1 MHTKNLI
8 RCVAVWLWCSFLLC
22 DHNNVLSSPARAQQG
37 ARQLIAS
44 ESTAH
49 TSDILATD
57 KDAIDIL
64 EVNRIACGGDAWNEK
79 ATLES
84 MFDYAGQGM
93 TGTEIFL
100 IDLKMGS
107 FVDSYDIG
115 PTKGASGWDG
125 VTAWKKDISGTITPE
140 GGGDKR
146 ALAINQAYRNANIWW
161 RKDRGGAAIVSAGIK
176 KDRERECTV
185 LRVAPRNGKDFEAW
199 FDNKS
204 HVLARIVEVEGY
216 FQITTNF
223 SDYRPVDGALL
234 AHKVI
239 VDLGAGPAGLQ
250 TLTLKRANFRENL
263 PNSAFAPPTVAPS
276 DFSIANGLHETTLPF
291 RLRNNHIFADVKV
304 NGRGP
309 FNFIFDTGGHDI
321 LFPATAHAIGLKVEG
336 VAPSGGAGDKVAE
349 FGYSKIDTLEVADAK
364 LLRQVVSVIA
374 TEPSEVEGF
383 AIDGMIGFEVF
394 RRFVTRFDFGARTIT
409 LIDPGKF
416 DPRSAGRPVAFD
428 FYDHIPQVRGRFEE
442 NAARFSIDTGSRGEV
457 DLNKP
462 FVDREG
468 LIAKHPRN
476 VLAIDG
482 WGVGGE
488 THSYVTR
495 SASVHLGD
503 VEIPNV
509 IADFSTSTKGS
520 FSDANTDGYI
530 GSGLLK
536 RFVVTFDYDNRMMY
550 LKALP
555 KPVSDTAT
563 YDRSGMW
570 INAGANGF
578 EIVGITSG
586 SPAEQ
591 AKLTVGDHIVAVE
604 GNPVKPE
611 QLSDFRMR
619 LRDDPAGTVVHL
631 TVKSQTGQR
640 EVALTLRDQ
649 I

>member
-1 MHTKNLI
+1 MHPKNVI
-8 RCVAVWLWCSFLLC
+8 GSIAVWFWCFFLSC
-22 DHNNVLSSPARAQQG
+22 DYDSLLSSPVDTQQC
-37 ARQLIAS
+37 ARQVIAVGAS
-44 ESTAH
+44 APA
-49 TSDILATD
+49 SDIPAID
-57 KDAIDIL
+57 KNVIDIL
-64 EVNRIACGGDAWNEK
+64 QANRTACGGDAWNEK
-79 ATLES
+79 ATLEKV
-84 MFDYAGQGM
+84 FDYAGQGLS
-93 TGTEIFL
+93 GTTVSL
-100 IDLKMGS
+100 IDLKSGA

-125 VTAWKKDISGTITPE
+125 MTTWKKDISGTITPQ

-161 RKDRGGAAIVSAGIK
+161 RKDRGGAAIVSAGIQ
-176 KDRERECTV
+176 KDRERACTV
-185 LRVAPRNGKDFEAW
+185 LRVTPRNGKGFEAW

-204 HVLARIVEVEGY
+204 HMLARIVEVEGY

-223 SDYRPVDGALL
+223 SDYRPIDGAMI
-234 AHKVI
+234 AHKLM
-239 VDLGAGPAGLQ
+239 VDSGVGPAGVQ
-250 TLTLKRANFRENL
+250 TLTLKKANFRGGL
-263 PNSAFAPPTVAPS
+263 PNEAFAPPIVELF
-276 DFSIANGLHETTLPF
+276 DFSIANETHETTVPF
-291 RLRNNHIFADVKV
+291 RLLNNHVFADVKV

-309 FNFIFDTGGHDI
+309 FSFIIDTGGHDI
-321 LFPATAHAIGLKVEG
+321 LFPATAAVLGLKVEG
-336 VAPSGGAGDKVAE
+336 AAPSGGAGQKTAE
-349 FGYSKIDTLEVADAK
+349 FGYAKINSFEIGNAK
-364 LLRQVVSVIA
+364 LSNKMVSVLE
-374 TEPSEVEGF
+374 TEPREVEGF

-409 LIDPGKF
+409 LIDPRKF
-416 DPRSAGRPVAFD
+416 DSRSAGTPVAFD

-482 WGVGGE
+482 WGVGGQ

-495 SASVHLGD
+495 SVSLHLGD

-509 IADFSTSTKGS
+509 IASFSTSTKGS
-520 FSDANTDGYI
+520 FSNENTDGYI

-536 RFVVTFDYDNRMMY
+536 RFVVTFDYENRMMY
-550 LKALP
+550 LRALP
-555 KPVSDTAT
+555 KPVPDTAT

-586 SPAEQ
+586 GPAEQ
-591 AKLTVGDHIVAVE
+591 AKLAVGDHIVAVE

-631 TVKSQTGQR
+631 TVKSQAGKR